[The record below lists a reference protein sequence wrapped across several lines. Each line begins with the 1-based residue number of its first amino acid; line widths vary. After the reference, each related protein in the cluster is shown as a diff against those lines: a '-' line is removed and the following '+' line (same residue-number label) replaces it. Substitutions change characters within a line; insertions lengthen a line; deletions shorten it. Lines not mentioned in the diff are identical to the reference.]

1 MKTSKNDDFNYSRTI
16 KDGKTDIDIERQAS
30 LFDRSNNKSAPILA
44 DRSYEREIICIFVF
58 NLEYLWI

>member
-1 MKTSKNDDFNYSRTI
+1 MTTLTTVERLKMEKQI
-16 KDGKTDIDIERQAS
+16 IERQAS

-58 NLEYLWI
+58 NLEYL